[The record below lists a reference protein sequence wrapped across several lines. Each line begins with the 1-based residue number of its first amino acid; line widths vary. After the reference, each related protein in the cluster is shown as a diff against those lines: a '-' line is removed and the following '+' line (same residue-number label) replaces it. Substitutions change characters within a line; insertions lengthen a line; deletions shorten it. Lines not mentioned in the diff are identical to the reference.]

1 MDWPKKAEFKTW
13 LAVVWLV
20 VTLSLVVWWLIHGL
34 TQEGVTD
41 RTQRMLFWE
50 GAFLIAIL
58 FIGGVALV
66 FLTHHHRR
74 RHDRLKIFFST
85 FAHDLRTSITRLR
98 LQAEL
103 LEEQGTGLDPRV
115 RAILRDIQRLDLQL
129 ENSLWMSHV
138 DTDRLLPQKTEL
150 RDVMESLRNE
160 FSEIQV
166 ELRRN
171 AVVTVDRRAFALV
184 LRNIFQNSILHG
196 KADRIEIEVIEDAS
210 RQVRMEIRDNGS
222 GLKGGVKDLGR
233 QVLDGSQRTTGL
245 GLYLSRRLLERM
257 DGRLEFRDDGRFVS
271 ILRVPGAPA

>member
-1 MDWPKKAEFKTW
+1 VGWPKRAELKTW
-13 LAVVWLV
+13 LAVGWLV
-20 VTLSLVVWWLIHGL
+20 VTLSLVIWWLIHGL
-34 TQEGVTD
+34 TQEGVSD

-58 FIGGVALV
+58 FVGGVALV

-74 RHDRLKIFFST
+74 RHDRLQVFFST

-150 RDVMESLRNE
+150 RDLMESLRNE
-160 FSEIQV
+160 FSEVQV

-171 AVVTVDRRAFALV
+171 AAVTVDRRAFALV

-196 KADRIEIEVIEDAS
+196 KADRIEIDVVEEPN
-210 RQVRMEIRDNGS
+210 RRVRMEIRDNGT
-222 GLKGGVKDLGR
+222 GLVSGVKDLGR
-233 QVLDGSQRTTGL
+233 QVLDGSARTTGL

-257 DGRLEFRDDGRFVS
+257 DGSLEFRDDGRFVN
-271 ILRVPGAPA
+271 ILLVPGAPS